1 MSFLLFALNYIG
13 QIDDLPRIKKNDII
27 IMIVILA
34 VSLNQ
39 TENLRTTLIP
49 QLEPVKVERE
59 NELNLEMKE

>member
-1 MSFLLFALNYIG
+1 
-13 QIDDLPRIKKNDII
+13 
-27 IMIVILA
+27 MIVILA